1 MAAAVSLDVSQQI
14 YEVEILEEN
23 LADVFVVDDVEYLS
37 LTQGVYF
44 LLGGFIILAL
54 EVQKVTNTCREPGMY
69 KIYLFIAT
77 GRLKKK

>member
-1 MAAAVSLDVSQQI
+1 MAAAVPLNVSQQI

-54 EVQKVTNTCREPGMY
+54 EIQKVTNTYREPGMS
-69 KIYLFIAT
+69 KIYLFMAYIYQY
-77 GRLKKK
+77 